1 MSPQT
6 QTLLTDAFDQRRDW
20 LEAPHDKAFRL
31 FNGFAEGLPTLALDV
46 YGSTL
51 VVHDHSPE
59 VTGDRALVDEVV
71 ALARKAAPFVSVVLW
86 KVRHAQAPAA
96 RAGTV
101 IVGEPKGLGRRV
113 KEDGVAYKLDLTLNR
128 DTSLYLDTR
137 SLRRWA
143 KAHCSGKQVL
153 NTFAYTGSL
162 GIAALAGGAARVLHT
177 DLDADF
183 LQLAKDSTAMN
194 GWPIRKPDFRAGDF
208 FDVMGKLKRE
218 DQLFDVVFV
227 DPPYFS
233 RTEQGVVNVAEE
245 LARLVNKARPLVA
258 HDGRLVLVNNA
269 VFVSGQAFLAT
280 VEQLCADGFLKLEER
295 LDVDPDFAGYPS
307 TRKPNWPQDPAPFN
321 HSTKVVVLRATRKDG
336 RGAGAKA

>member
-1 MSPQT
+1 MSPET
-6 QTLLTDAFDQRRDW
+6 QALLTHAFDQRRDW
-20 LEAPHDKAFRL
+20 LQPPHDKAFRL

-51 VVHDHSPE
+51 VVHDHSPDA
-59 VTGDRALVDEVV
+59 TGDRALVDDAVR
-71 ALARKAAPFVSVVLW
+71 LARKVAPFVSVVLW
-86 KVRHAQAPAA
+86 KVRHAKAPAA

-113 KEDGVAYKLDLTLNR
+113 KEDGVTYKLDLTLNR

-137 SLRRWA
+137 ALRRWA
-143 KAHCSGKQVL
+143 KAECRGAQVL

-162 GIAALAGGAARVLHT
+162 GLAAHAGGATRVVHT

-183 LQLAKDSTAMN
+183 LQLAKDGTAMN
-194 GWPIRKPDFRAGDF
+194 GWPIRKTDFRPGDF
-208 FDVMGKLKRE
+208 FDVVGKLKRE

-245 LARLVNKARPLVA
+245 LARLVNKVRPLVA

-280 VEQLCADGFLKLEER
+280 LEGLCADGFLRVEQR

-321 HSTKVVVLRATRKDG
+321 HSTKVVVLRATRKNG
-336 RGAGAKA
+336 RTTAGKA